1 MRRRLFF
8 AILLA
13 IVIALLLKYGS
24 ANAAPVVYDL
34 PPEIAAFKS
43 GPNLDVVMNN
53 CTGCHS
59 ADYISTQ
66 PRGPKFARDFWQAE
80 VTKMIKVY
88 GAPIADG
95 DVPMIVEYLA
105 ATYTATY

>member
-1 MRRRLFF
+1 MRMRLFF
-8 AILLA
+8 LILL
-13 IVIALLLKYGS
+13 IVVLSMIYKYGA

-34 PPEIAAFKS
+34 PPETAAFGP
-43 GPNLDVVMNN
+43 GPNRDLVMNN

-66 PRGPKFARDFWQAE
+66 PRGPEFGQDFWRAE

-88 GAPIADG
+88 GAPIADADIAG
-95 DVPMIVEYLA
+95 IVDYLA
-105 ATYTATY
+105 AKY